1 VVGGKSPPTAGD
13 GGDWRVLWFLGH
25 LGLWL
30 WEGPMADGPKE
41 MHVGDGITGRLCY
54 MDTYK
59 CISIMTIR
67 I

>member
-1 VVGGKSPPTAGD
+1 
-13 GGDWRVLWFLGH
+13 
-25 LGLWL
+25 
-30 WEGPMADGPKE
+30 MANGPKE